1 MNNGT
6 RLEDVKR
13 FYEILGNL
21 ERRVG
26 GRRILAECS
35 KYSGWPT
42 RGVYFFMEPG
52 EERSE
57 SGEGLRI
64 VRIGTHSVKTGGS
77 KTSLWDRLSK
87 HKGPRSGVGNHRGSV
102 FRLLVGRALI
112 NKESIKCETWESK
125 TTPSPRGVEQYVEI
139 RVSET
144 IGRMPFLWLEVDNAY
159 DMGAG
164 AKLRRYIESNT
175 IALLSNFCTNKSKI
189 DEPSAGWLGYHCTDT
204 KGNLNQEDQRIGA
217 LESED
222 QVDSD
227 RYCPKFL
234 DRLEELVEQ
243 MEVAQ

>member
-13 FYEILGNL
+13 FYEILGKL

-35 KYSGWPT
+35 KYSGWPI
-42 RGVYFFMEPG
+42 RGVYFFMEHG

-57 SGEGLRI
+57 SGEGLRV

-87 HKGPRSGVGNHRGSV
+87 HKGSRSGVGNHRGSV
-102 FRLLVGRALI
+102 FRLLVGRTLI

-144 IGRMPFLWLEVDNAY
+144 IGRMPFLWLEVDDN
-159 DMGAG
+159 DESKGAN
-164 AKLRRYIESNT
+164 LRNYIESNA
-175 IALLSNFCTNKSKI
+175 IALLSIFCTNKSKI
-189 DEPSAGWLGYHCTDT
+189 DDPSAGWLGYHCTDT
-204 KGNLNQEDQRIGA
+204 KGNLNKKVR
-217 LESED
+217 ESGLWNQD
-222 QVDSD
+222 HVDSD
-227 RYCPKFL
+227 RYCPEFL

-243 MEVAQ
+243 MEVV

>member
-204 KGNLNQEDQRIGA
+204 KGNLNQKVR
-217 LESED
+217 ESGLWN
-222 QVDSD
+222 QKLVDSD
-227 RYCPKFL
+227 RYYPGFL
-234 DRLEELVEQ
+234 DKLEELVEQ